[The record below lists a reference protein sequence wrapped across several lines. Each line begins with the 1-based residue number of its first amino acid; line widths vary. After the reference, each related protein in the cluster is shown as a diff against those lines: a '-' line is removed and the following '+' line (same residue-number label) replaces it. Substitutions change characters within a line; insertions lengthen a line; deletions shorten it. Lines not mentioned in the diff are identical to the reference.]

1 MSIDY
6 SAVTEVSGEP
16 GSAEQVDRMRAR
28 YYWAGTHCSGKDVLE
43 VACGA
48 GQGLGYLAGMAK
60 SVHGGD
66 ISPKLVERARQHYG
80 SRIDIREMDAQNLPF
95 ADASLDVVI
104 LFEAIYYLP
113 DAARFVA
120 ECRRVLRPGGRVLIA
135 TANKDLFDFNPSP
148 HSHVYY
154 GVKELEDLFGA
165 QGFSSEFFAHTAISE
180 TSMRQRV
187 LRPVKKVVVGLGLM
201 PKTMKG
207 KQMLKR
213 LVFGKLQLIPAEI
226 KAGEMDYVPPTPVPG
241 GVACADYKVIYQVAT
256 RA

>member
-80 SRIDIREMDAQNLPF
+80 SRIDIREMDAQSLPF
-95 ADASLDVVI
+95 PDSSLDVVI

-113 DAARFVA
+113 DAARFVT
-120 ECRRVLRPGGRVLIA
+120 ECRRVLRPGGKVLIA

-154 GVKELEDLFGA
+154 GVRELGDLFGA
-165 QGFSSEFFAHTAISE
+165 GGFGSEFFAHTAISE
-180 TSMRQRV
+180 TSTRQRL

-207 KQMLKR
+207 KKLLKR

-226 KAGEMDYVPPTPVPG
+226 KAGEMAYVPPTPISA

-256 RA
+256 RT